1 MRQLYSDGKYMQ
13 NWEMWGGEAWGGGSV
28 RVGGERKYIKLLALQ
43 SSYAQQFTLNRETFQ
58 FTVDNFKSRK
68 SEM

>member
-1 MRQLYSDGKYMQ
+1 MQ
-13 NWEMWGGEAWGGGSV
+13 KWEMGGGGRGEGGGSV

-68 SEM
+68 SEI